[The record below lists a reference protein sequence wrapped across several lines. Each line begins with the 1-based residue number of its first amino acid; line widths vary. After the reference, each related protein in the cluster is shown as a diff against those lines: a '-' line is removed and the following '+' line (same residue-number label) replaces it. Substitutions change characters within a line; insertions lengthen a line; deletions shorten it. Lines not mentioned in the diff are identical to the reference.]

1 MLKNYFKVALRNLWK
16 SKGYSAINII
26 GLAAGLGVCLL
37 IVLYVVDE
45 LSYDKYNTKA
55 ERIYRLDS
63 DIYFNNTGFTAAVS
77 PKPLAKTMK
86 TDYPQVEQMVRT
98 SYSGD
103 IMVKKGNN
111 FIQDHH
117 LVFADSTFFQVFT
130 LPMVAGDPA
139 TALNEPHSIV
149 IDESAAKRY
158 FNSTDVIGKTLEL
171 ENKAICKVTGVIRDI
186 PQQSHFHFSF
196 IRPLR
201 DRDDNGDENDWLS
214 NNYISYILAK
224 PGVSRD
230 FLQGRVDA
238 TVDNYLSKQLQD
250 LLHTSTQDM
259 KKQGNYFKYYLMPL
273 LDIHLHSNKSY
284 EFEANGNINYVTIFS
299 FIAVLILLIACVNF
313 MNLST
318 ARSANRAREVGIRKV
333 AGSTRGNLIFQFLLE
348 SVLLSFFS
356 LLLALGIALLLLPMF
371 NTLAGKEL
379 HAGMLF
385 SGRFLPV
392 LVVVV
397 FLVGC
402 IAGSYPA
409 FYLSGFQPIQVL
421 KGRIAS
427 GFKSSWLRSSL
438 VVFQFTISIM
448 LIIGTL
454 VIYNQLK
461 YIRSRELGYN
471 REQVLV
477 IHGAY
482 EAGDPIKSFRQD
494 LLSLSGVVDAT
505 LSGDLPSSGGGY
517 SQNGWFRD
525 ASMDAKRVTVMTTLY
540 VDEHYIPTLGMK
552 MVQGRN
558 FSKDFPTDSVAIILN
573 ESAAAILGMKD
584 PLNEKMYR
592 PKDNNMTP
600 LAMHVVGVVK
610 DFNYNSM
617 HEKVGPLII
626 RLSDNRGKMAVRLRP
641 GTTSALVHQ
650 IEAKWNKIAPGLPFT
665 YTFMDNDFNN
675 LYHAE
680 QQTGQVF
687 ITFAIFAILI
697 ACLGLFGLV
706 TYAAEQRMKEIGVR
720 KVLGAKVTGIVALLS
735 RDFTRLVLISALVAF
750 PLAWWGMNQWLQSFA
765 YRIGLSWWIF
775 VLAGS
780 AAMLIAL
787 LTVSVQTARAALAN
801 PVKSLRSE

>member
-1 MLKNYFKVALRNLWK
+1 MLKNYFKVALRSLWK
-16 SKGYSAINII
+16 SKGFSAINIF

-55 ERIYRLDS
+55 ERIYRLDA

-77 PKPLAKTMK
+77 PKPLAKTLK

-98 SYSGD
+98 NYAAD
-103 IMVKKGNN
+103 VMVKKGSN

-130 LPMVAGDPA
+130 VPMVAGDPA

-158 FNSTDVIGKTLEL
+158 FNSTDVVGRTLEL
-171 ENKAICKVTGVIRDI
+171 ENKAVCKVTGVIRDM

-196 IRPLR
+196 IRPLH
-201 DRDDNGDENDWLS
+201 DGYNNNDENDWLS

-224 PGVSRD
+224 PGVSRE
-230 FLQGRVDA
+230 FLQSRVDA
-238 TVDNYLSKQLQD
+238 AVDNYLSKQLQE
-250 LLHTSTQDM
+250 LLHASTQDL
-259 KKQGNYFKYYLMPL
+259 KKQGNYFKYHLMPL

-318 ARSANRAREVGIRKV
+318 ARSANRAKEVGIRKV
-333 AGSTRGNLIFQFLLE
+333 AGSTKGHLILQFLLE

-356 LLLALGIALLLLPMF
+356 LLLALGIAVLLLPMF

-385 SGRFLPV
+385 SGRSLPV
-392 LVVVV
+392 LVAVV

-409 FYLSGFQPIQVL
+409 FYLSSFQPIQVL
-421 KGRIAS
+421 KGKIAS

-461 YIRSRELGYN
+461 YMRSRELGFN
-471 REQVLV
+471 RDQVLV

-494 LLSLSGVVDAT
+494 LLKLSGVIDAT
-505 LSGDLPSSGGGY
+505 LTGDLPASGGGY

-525 ASMDAKRVTVMTTLY
+525 ASLDARRVTVMTTLF

-552 MVQGRN
+552 MVKGRN
-558 FSKDFPTDSVAIILN
+558 FSKDFPTDSVGIILN
-573 ESAAAILGMKD
+573 ESAAELLGMKD

-600 LAMHVVGVVK
+600 LALHVVGVVK
-610 DFNYNSM
+610 DFNFNSM
-617 HEKVGPLII
+617 HEKVGPLIMQ
-626 RLSDNRGKMAVRLRP
+626 LADNRGKMAIRLRP
-641 GTTSALVHQ
+641 GTATAMVHQ
-650 IEAKWNKIAPGLPFT
+650 IESRWQTMAHGLPFS

-706 TYAAEQRMKEIGVR
+706 TYATEQRMKEIGVR

-735 RDFTRLVLISALVAF
+735 KDFTRLVLISALIAF

-765 YRIGLSWWIF
+765 YRIGVSWWIF
-775 VLAGS
+775 VVAGS
-780 AAMLIAL
+780 AALVIAL
-787 LTVSVQTARAALAN
+787 FTVCAQTVRAALAN